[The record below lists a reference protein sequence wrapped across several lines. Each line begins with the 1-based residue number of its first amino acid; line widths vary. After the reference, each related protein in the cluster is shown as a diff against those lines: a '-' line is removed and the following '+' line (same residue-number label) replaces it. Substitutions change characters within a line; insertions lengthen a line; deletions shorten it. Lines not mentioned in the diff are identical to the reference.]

1 VIVTDNTGTITIQF
15 DNTQMAVI
23 NRNTNVWLAYLRGN
37 PDRLRRHVA
46 RGLLNLSETDVF
58 ERIRERVQ
66 RGFMGELATAEYLGV
81 PYHWELRDIQSDEFD
96 VAGIQVRTVDDY
108 NKRLITHEYDKP
120 APYVLAVADYGT
132 ASVVL
137 RGWLHLRDCNRPEHW
152 FTGTAAPAF
161 FTPATALHPMA
172 TLPTPTTKATVTNG
186 I

>member
-1 VIVTDNTGTITIQF
+1 MIVISDTGTITIQF

-37 PDRLRRHVA
+37 PDRLHRHVK
-46 RGLLNLSETDVF
+46 RGLLNLSDKAVF
-58 ERIRERVQ
+58 DRIRERVQ
-66 RGFMGELATAEYLGV
+66 RGFMGELATAEYLRV
-81 PYHWELRDIQSDEFD
+81 PYEWHLRDIDSDDFD

-137 RGWLHLRDCNRPEHW
+137 RGWLHLHECNRPEHW

-161 FTPATALHPMA
+161 FTPATVLHPMD
-172 TLPTPTTKATVTNG
+172 TLPTLNEKATVSNG